1 MISFLDHYLPLE
13 LIEIIAWK
21 LHNDYMNDIC
31 EIINHKMVFI
41 ITDEKLSFLVCE
53 TQNYYS
59 VLQVMEGDW
68 KDNKK
73 III

>member
-1 MISFLDHYLPLE
+1 
-13 LIEIIAWK
+13 
-21 LHNDYMNDIC
+21 MNDIC